1 MAATSS
7 IKNIK
12 LLLEKFKDESNLLIN
27 DLGLITLIYISR
39 HEGIKSEVL
48 SLKLK
53 DQITKIEY
61 ILDFLT
67 DNEFIEG
74 KNNSL
79 YTTQKGKGIINIIE
93 FSQCNIAKIPNNIIP
108 EYILEEVIGTGN
120 TSTTFK
126 ALRTKTNE
134 VVVVKVFKPGIFD
147 RINFSDKIKSLS
159 DLRKLSNLILP
170 DDFGEFNWEGVNL
183 KYITMKFV
191 EGKTLNNFLKDNV
204 NVDLRFFLKNF
215 FTELSKTLEMIEDVG
230 LNHADLHSDN
240 ILVVEDVF
248 EKGSGIY
255 HFQIIDFMGIK
266 ANEEFDEFEL
276 QDIDYFKQHLAK
288 IVRLYALTPSGEPDL
303 KKLGERYYRVIQ
315 NLQEGKYQ
323 SFKELNKSFLDEPPE
338 VFKLGKIEEPP
349 FSFIRFEQY
358 DINNPLWLTRFE
370 PEKSLYNPIKRF
382 DNVICSGP
390 RGCGK
395 TIYLRSL
402 TFVPRLVKLIQ
413 DDGEE
418 YSGLEDKIAYFEKI
432 FGIYFAC
439 RQGEF
444 KYFSQKYFEF
454 TPKTQ
459 LFIKHI
465 IVLRIIKHTIGLIN
479 EAYKEGVYTS
489 EPKIGQILNFLNH
502 FLTKDFMMTKEAK
515 EKPFEQLKSILN
527 MEENTCEDALGGDVK
542 YLKFGKMLN
551 EYSLIEF
558 FRNLQKSVSE
568 LSDVKFYII
577 FDDLSEPQVPF
588 ECQEIIN
595 SIMACLNEIYCCKFS
610 TEKFAYSFKDMFG
623 KTLQPTN
630 DFTYL
635 DLSFLGRTADTY
647 SGKVYKNYFEKI
659 INKRLEGAAYKLGI
673 NEILEKHPYSAEEF
687 ISLLSEYAKG
697 NRDGN
702 LKFAGWGLIVQLSS
716 RSIRDGIAICDS
728 IFRECETVDNLSHKI
743 KEGESKI
750 PLDIQD
756 IAIRRHSRQEYKG
769 LLNITYHGKEIF
781 NVVRNFGEISRQYL
795 TKEIA
800 KEKGNRKFEII
811 TIERTD
817 NEELSDDAEK
827 ILRALI
833 RYSVFLDSGLSFS
846 RDEIGL
852 VQKFSLH
859 KKFTP
864 ALMTTYREREH
875 IRLSTERLEKF
886 LLYPD
891 KLREEILLKK
901 IFDGYQLK
909 LIDF

>member
-1 MAATSS
+1 MAATNSV
-7 IKNIK
+7 KNIK
-12 LLLEKFKDESNLLIN
+12 LLLQKFERESNLLVN
-27 DLGLITLIYISR
+27 DLSLIILIYISR
-39 HEGIKSEVL
+39 HYGIKSEIL

-53 DQITKIEY
+53 GHITEIED
-61 ILDFLT
+61 ILVSLID
-67 DNEFIEG
+67 DEFVEE

-79 YTTQKGKGIINIIE
+79 YVTQKGKEIINIID
-93 FSQCNIAKIPNNIIP
+93 FSQHNIAEIPNNIMP
-108 EYILEEVIGTGN
+108 DYILEKVIGTGN

-126 ALRTKTNE
+126 ALKTKTNE
-134 VVVVKVFKPGIFD
+134 CVVVKVFKPGVFD
-147 RINFSDKIKSLS
+147 QINFSDKIKSLS
-159 DLRKLSNLILP
+159 NLRKLSNLILP

-191 EGKTLNNFLKDNV
+191 EGKTFTNFLKDNI

-215 FTELSKTLEMIEDVG
+215 FIEIGQTLEMIENVG

-240 ILVVEDVF
+240 ILVVENLF
-248 EKGSGIY
+248 EKGNGIY

-266 ANEEFDEFEL
+266 SNEEFNEFEL
-276 QDIDYFKQHLAK
+276 QDIDYFKQHLFK
-288 IVRLYALTPSGEPDL
+288 IIRLYASTPSGEPDL
-303 KKLGERYYRVIQ
+303 KKLGEKYYRIIL
-315 NLQEGKYQ
+315 NLLEGKYQ
-323 SFKELNKSFLDEPPE
+323 SFKELNKTFLDETHE
-338 VFKLGKIEEPP
+338 VIKLGKIEEPP

-358 DINNPLWLTRFE
+358 DINDPLWLTRFE
-370 PEKSLYNPIKRF
+370 PEKSLYDPVKRF

-413 DDGEE
+413 DEE
-418 YSGLEDKIAYFEKI
+418 GQSADLANKIAWFENI

-439 RQGEF
+439 RQGDF
-444 KYFSQKYFEF
+444 KYFSPTYFDF
-454 TPKTQ
+454 TSNTQ
-459 LFIKHI
+459 FFIKHI

-489 EPKIGQILNFLNH
+489 EPKVGQILTFLNH
-502 FLTKDFMMTKEAK
+502 FLTKDIMMTKEAK
-515 EKPFEQLKSILN
+515 EKPFEQLTNILN
-527 MEENTCEDALGGDVK
+527 MEENTCEDALGGDNK
-542 YLKFGKMLN
+542 HLKFGEMLN
-551 EYSLIEF
+551 EYSLIDF

-577 FDDLSEPQVPF
+577 FDDLSEPQVPL

-610 TEKFAYSFKDMFG
+610 TEKYAYSFKDMFG
-623 KTLQPTN
+623 KTLQLTN

-647 SGKVYKNYFEKI
+647 SGKIYKNYLENI
-659 INKRLEGAAYKLGI
+659 INKRLDGAAYKLGI
-673 NEILEKHPYSAEEF
+673 NDVLEKRSYSAEEF
-687 ISLLSEYAKG
+687 ISLLSENPTENKD
-697 NRDGN
+697 NN
-702 LKFAGWGLIVQLSS
+702 IKFGGWDLVVQLSS

-728 IFRECETVDNLSHKI
+728 IFRECETVDDLSKKI
-743 KEGESKI
+743 KEGKSQI
-750 PLDIQD
+750 PLYIQD
-756 IAIRRHSRQEYKG
+756 IAIRKHSRQEYKG

-781 NVVRNFGEISRQYL
+781 DVVRNFGEISRQYL
-795 TKEIA
+795 AREITKDE
-800 KEKGNRKFEII
+800 RKYEMI

-817 NEELSDDAEK
+817 NNKMSDDAQK

-852 VQKFSLH
+852 IQKFTLH

-875 IRLSTERLEKF
+875 LRLSTERLEKF

-891 KLREEILLKK
+891 KLREEILLRRVIDK
-901 IFDGYQLK
+901 FQSK